1 VNKTKIFSTLLIFI
15 FTASIIFAQ
24 GELGERALADIESS
38 MEANLTWNLQNALLL
53 YYPETKFVV
62 KANVE
67 LQKVKLKREL
77 PKLPDALLSKELKN
91 LPGLPY
97 IPENLGGSQAAE
109 ANTANLRDEL
119 QANRYDVRRI
129 RLNVLVDRSLSEN
142 DMSFIRRYVTLIADL
157 NPKRG
162 DRVRIE
168 AFTFPVK
175 ANFMKDEEK
184 TPELP
189 FQPEVEPANTA
200 IDWKPY
206 AFAAGLALLLL
217 LFFLIGLRSVV
228 KNLKK
233 NSVVAVAAK
242 SEATPESENHKDFN
256 LEGEE
261 TSSRDLASLKSS
273 LIDTIVGLPAASAK
287 VFHRWIDNK
296 GNEGVTDVAILLASV
311 SKPLI
316 ELVAPYLGQETT
328 ENIQHQIAV
337 LEETDLQEKSP
348 GLLKQFDEDMR
359 TLALKTSKDAAE
371 NDELAFLNQ
380 MTDDQ
385 VQHLIKPLKVG
396 IVAIVLAH
404 LRANRAAKVLSKLEP
419 DRRKAVLAAMGNIER
434 IPSDVYQ
441 HLARQLAVRAGEL
454 KKMRYVRAN
463 GFDSLVK
470 VMEHLDE
477 DTQDEMINYLHT
489 QDVNLAQKVSETF
502 MTFNQLFEM
511 PEEKLAEMAVDFD
524 REALAKSLVSVDEET
539 VEKMINSLPEKLGEL
554 VRASLDANLDIS
566 EDEISKARRNLM
578 RSVRAKHS

>member
-1 VNKTKIFSTLLIFI
+1 MNKTKTFSTLLIFI

-24 GELGERALADIESS
+24 GELGERALTDIESS

-109 ANTANLRDEL
+109 ANTANLRDEV

-189 FQPEVEPANTA
+189 FQPEVEGANTA

-206 AFAAGLALLLL
+206 AFAAGLAVLLL

-228 KNLKK
+228 KNLKQ
-233 NSVVAVAAK
+233 NSVVAVASK

-256 LEGEE
+256 LEGEK

-316 ELVAPYLGQETT
+316 ELVAPYMGQEAT
-328 ENIQHQIAV
+328 ESIQHQIAV
-337 LEETDLQEKSP
+337 LEETDLPEKSP

-396 IVAIVLAH
+396 IVAIVLVH

-477 DTQDEMINYLHT
+477 DTQDEMINYLQT
-489 QDVNLAQKVSETF
+489 QDMNLAQKVSEKF

-511 PEEKLAEMAVDFD
+511 PEEKLAEIAVDFD

-554 VRASLDANLDIS
+554 VRASLEANLDIS

>member
-1 VNKTKIFSTLLIFI
+1 MNKTKTFSTLLIFI
-15 FTASIIFAQ
+15 FTSSIIFAQ
-24 GELGERALADIESS
+24 GKLGERTLTDIESS

-97 IPENLGGSQAAE
+97 IPENLDGTQAAE
-109 ANTANLRDEL
+109 ATPVNLRDEV
-119 QANRYDVRRI
+119 QANRYDVRRM

-189 FQPEVEPANTA
+189 FQPEVEGANTA

-206 AFAAGLALLLL
+206 AFAAGLAVLLL
-217 LFFLIGLRSVV
+217 LFFLIGLRSVA
-228 KNLKK
+228 KNLKQ
-233 NSVVAVAAK
+233 NSVVAVASK
-242 SEATPESENHKDFN
+242 SEATPESENHRDFN
-256 LEGEE
+256 LEEE
-261 TSSRDLASLKSS
+261 KTNSRDLASLKSS

-296 GNEGVTDVAILLASV
+296 GNEGFTDVAILLASV

-337 LEETDLQEKSP
+337 LEETDLPEKSP
-348 GLLKQFDEDMR
+348 GLLRQFDEDMR

-404 LRANRAAKVLSKLEP
+404 LRANRAAKVLSKIEP
-419 DRRKAVLAAMGNIER
+419 DRRKAVLAAIGNIER

-554 VRASLDANLDIS
+554 VRASLEANLDIS